1 MVKVMEEQMGTS
13 QPTVAACINRQA
25 QPIEIAKAIV
35 FLLSDDASY
44 VTGSVLAVDGGW
56 MA

>member
-1 MVKVMEEQMGTS
+1 MVAAMEAEMGHT

-25 QPIEIAKAIV
+25 DPSEIAQAIV
-35 FLLSDDASY
+35 FLLSPEASY
-44 VTGSVLAVDGGW
+44 VTGTVMAVDGGW

>member
-1 MVKVMEEQMGTS
+1 MVAVMEAEMGHT

-25 QPIEIAKAIV
+25 DPSEIARSIV

-44 VTGSVLAVDGGW
+44 ITGTIMDVDGGW